1 MGNYSSSEFDNL
13 HDLLTIFDDT
23 PSDITR
29 VLPDVFEWPKAVLY
43 LLKALEVK
51 AVELE
56 GS

>member
-13 HDLLTIFDDT
+13 HDLLTIFDNT